1 LDVGSRQLGV
11 GSMQLAVGSR
21 QLAVAVAVGS
31 SSMQGQWASRQL
43 VGVSKELAVGKL
55 AVAVGCTHLAVS
67 MVYGSRYSGFEIQL
81 TVPTHHSPLTTHHSH
96 THYSPFTAP
105 QINLLFLATK
115 PTLVIQTRMPTIY
128 DRITEFNKGRLPE
141 MLQLKYKAMA
151 ASMFAFFRGTCHL
164 FYEDLSNNDMLPAS
178 PLSWICGDLH
188 LENFGSFKGDNH
200 MEYFDLNDFDEAVL
214 SPAAWELT
222 RMATSIFVE
231 NENLGFPESN
241 ATQAVDMFLNT
252 YSSVLKNGKAI
263 GVDPRTADGIVREFL
278 ENVEKRKQRE
288 LLKKRTYLKKGKLLL
303 LADSRHF
310 DLEKSLKSE
319 LMVFVEA
326 AVKHIDCLHYHYEVQ
341 DAIFRL
347 AGTGSVG
354 VKRYMFLLKN
364 LDVKKKYLLIDMKQ
378 ALPSS
383 LAPYLSIRQP
393 AWPSEAERVI
403 AVQKRMQNVSPAL
416 LSPVFYKEQP
426 YVIKQLQPLED
437 KINFDVLKGRGKDI
451 EKVIKEMGVLTAS
464 AQLRSSG
471 RQNSAIAD
479 ELIAFGQNNDWRAGV
494 LRYAEKY
501 LLQVKKD
508 YQEFL
513 EGYKKGIY
521 GKR

>member
-1 LDVGSRQLGV
+1 
-11 GSMQLAVGSR
+11 
-21 QLAVAVAVGS
+21 
-31 SSMQGQWASRQL
+31 
-43 VGVSKELAVGKL
+43 
-55 AVAVGCTHLAVS
+55 
-67 MVYGSRYSGFEIQL
+67 
-81 TVPTHHSPLTTHHSH
+81 
-96 THYSPFTAP
+96 
-105 QINLLFLATK
+105 
-115 PTLVIQTRMPTIY
+115 MPSIY
-128 DRITEFNKGRLPE
+128 DRLTKFNKGRLPD
-141 MLQLKYKAMA
+141 MLQLKYKTMA

-164 FYEDLSNNDMLPAS
+164 FYEDLSKNDILPAS

-214 SPAAWELT
+214 APSAWELA
-222 RMATSIFVE
+222 RMAASIFVE
-231 NENLGFPESN
+231 NENLGLPKS
-241 ATQAVDMFLNT
+241 ASVQAVNMFLDT
-252 YSSVLKNGKAI
+252 YSTVLKKGKAI
-263 GVDPRTADGIVREFL
+263 SVDPRTADGIVREFL
-278 ENVEKRKQRE
+278 VNVEKRNQKE

-310 DLEKSLKSE
+310 ELEKSLRSE

-326 AVKHIDCLHYHYEVQ
+326 AVKHIDCLHFNYEVE

-364 LDVKKKYLLIDMKQ
+364 LDIKKKYLLIDMKQ

-383 LAPYLSIRQP
+383 LAPYLMVKQP
-393 AWPSEAERVI
+393 AWPSGADRVI

-416 LSPVFYKEQP
+416 LSPVFFKEEP

-437 KINFDVLKGRGKDI
+437 KINFELLKGRGKDI
-451 EKVIKEMGVLTAS
+451 EKVIKEMAILTAS

-471 RQNSAIAD
+471 RQSSAIAD
-479 ELIAFGQNNDWRAGV
+479 ELIEFGQNNSWQAGV
-494 LRYAEKY
+494 LGYAEKY
-501 LLQVKKD
+501 LLKVKKD
-508 YQEFL
+508 YQEFM

-521 GKR
+521 AKI

>member
-1 LDVGSRQLGV
+1 
-11 GSMQLAVGSR
+11 
-21 QLAVAVAVGS
+21 
-31 SSMQGQWASRQL
+31 
-43 VGVSKELAVGKL
+43 
-55 AVAVGCTHLAVS
+55 
-67 MVYGSRYSGFEIQL
+67 
-81 TVPTHHSPLTTHHSH
+81 
-96 THYSPFTAP
+96 
-105 QINLLFLATK
+105 
-115 PTLVIQTRMPTIY
+115 MPTIY
-128 DRITEFNKGRLPE
+128 DRITEFNKGRMPV

-164 FYEDLSNNDMLPAS
+164 FYEDLYKNDALPAS

-214 SPAAWELT
+214 APAAWELS

-231 NENLGFPESN
+231 NENLGFAESN
-241 ATQAVDMFLNT
+241 AVQAVGMFLT
-252 YSSVLKNGKAI
+252 RYSTVLKNGKAI
-263 GVDPRTADGIVREFL
+263 SVDPRTADGIVREFL
-278 ENVEKRKQRE
+278 ENVEKRKQKE
-288 LLKKRTYLKKGKLLL
+288 LLKKRTYLKKGKFLL

-310 DLEKSLKSE
+310 ELDKSLKNE

-326 AVKHIDCLHYHYEVQ
+326 AVKHIDCLHFNYEVE

-383 LAPYLSIRQP
+383 LAPYLKVKQP
-393 AWPSEAERVI
+393 VWPSEAERVI

-416 LSPVFYKEQP
+416 LSPVFFKEQP

-437 KINFDVLKGRGKDI
+437 KINFDLLKGRGKDI
-451 EKVIKEMGVLTAS
+451 EKVIKEMALLTAS
-464 AQLRSSG
+464 AQLRSTG
-471 RQNSAIAD
+471 RQSSAIAD
-479 ELIAFGQNNDWRAGV
+479 EFIAFGQKNDWQAGV
-494 LRYAEKY
+494 LAYAVKY
-501 LLQVKKD
+501 LLQVKQD

-513 EGYKKGIY
+513 EGYNKGAY
-521 GKR
+521 SKS